1 MSNAPGHA
9 RLDLLDLGQGI
20 VDRARPGEQVEAF
33 VARSRGTSVKVHDGR
48 VESFTRAESF
58 GVGVRVIADR
68 RQGFA
73 HCGTFEPQAV
83 QEALDEAR
91 ENAGFAEPDEWGA
104 LPEPDGVAYPEI
116 DGWSEA
122 PGRFGEAAKV
132 DLALALER
140 EALARDPR
148 VTSSKAA
155 SYGDS
160 MGEVAV
166 VSSTGIR
173 CLERGAS
180 CSASVVV
187 VGRDDSGATTGWG
200 VDASRDPSTLDT
212 RRVAADAVERAVR
225 MLGAGQPASRR
236 ITIVLEPRLAASFLG
251 IVGGMLSA
259 ERVAKGRTPFAER
272 RGEQIASA
280 WLTLTE
286 DPTDTRSLGADV
298 CDGEGLASRPT
309 VLISN
314 GVLQSFVTDTS
325 TARRL
330 TFPTTASALRG
341 SASTPHPGVRLLVVA
356 PGATSRSDLIGQVD
370 DGLFVTALSGL
381 HSGVNAISGDFS
393 VGVEGLV
400 IRGGELAEPV
410 REATLASTVPRML
423 LGIGAVGSDLEWI
436 PGGSG
441 MVSVAIDDV
450 ALSGA

>member
-1 MSNAPGHA
+1 MNSGSDHA
-9 RLDLLDLGQGI
+9 RMDLLDLGQAI
-20 VDRARPGEQVEAF
+20 VERARPSEQVEAF
-33 VARSRGTSVKVHDGR
+33 VARSRSTSVRVHGGA

-73 HCGTFEPQAV
+73 HCGSFEPSAV
-83 QEALDEAR
+83 HEAVEEAR
-91 ENAGFAEPDEWGA
+91 ENARFAEPDEWGA
-104 LPEPDGVAYPEI
+104 LPEPDGVPYPDI

-140 EALARDPR
+140 DALALDPR
-148 VTSSKAA
+148 VTASKAA

-160 MGEVAV
+160 MGEVAI

-187 VGRDDSGATTGWG
+187 VGRDDTGATTGWG
-200 VDASRDPSTLDT
+200 VDATRDPSSLDT
-212 RRVAADAVERAVR
+212 RRVAADAVHRAVR
-225 MLGAGQPASRR
+225 MLGAGQPSSRR
-236 ITIVLEPRLAASFLG
+236 ITIVLEPRLAASLLG
-251 IVGGMLSA
+251 IVAGMLSA
-259 ERVAKGRTPFAER
+259 ERVAKGRTPFAGR
-272 RGEQIASA
+272 RGEQIASPL
-280 WLTLTE
+280 LTLTE

-298 CDGEGLASRPT
+298 CDGEGLASRAT
-309 VLISN
+309 VLIAD
-314 GVLQSFVTDTS
+314 GVLKQFVTDTS
-325 TARRL
+325 TSRRL
-330 TFPTTASALRG
+330 GLPPTASALRG
-341 SASTPHPGVRLLVVA
+341 SASTPHPGARLLVAA
-356 PGATSRSDLIGQVD
+356 PGAVDRSDLLARVD

-400 IRGGELAEPV
+400 IRHGELAEPV
-410 REATLASTVPRML
+410 REATLASTVPKML
-423 LGIGAVGSDLEWI
+423 LGLGIVGADLEWI

-441 MVSVAIDDV
+441 MVSLAVDDI
-450 ALSGA
+450 ALSGT